1 MLSSY
6 IVKRSHEV
14 SLLLV
19 ALSNFSVSRFDE
31 SGIDYMEH
39 EDGTRISSV
48 NQVTVGERMKTYVK
62 DGVIWSNVEKTEH
75 SEEWNASRDKEP
87 DNCE

>member
-1 MLSSY
+1 MRNGCAAYLHS
-6 IVKRSHEV
+6 K
-14 SLLLV
+14 
-19 ALSNFSVSRFDE
+19 N
-31 SGIDYMEH
+31 GYMEH